1 MENDEINLGPRK
13 GLAKKLAQNVIKA
26 IGISVAPV
34 SLYKVIEHLQRT
46 LNLEVIRASL
56 TDKISGLLVVCGDVD
71 KESMTIGFNADKPWC
86 HRRFTIAHEIGH
98 IMMNHTCS
106 GNTNDKSH
114 NETEA
119 NNFAAELLIPTKLIK
134 EDFKKFQNIPEL
146 SKLYRVSGE
155 AMAIKLGDAR
165 LLKFQI

>member
-13 GLAKKLAQNVIKA
+13 AVAKKLAQKVIKET
-26 IGISVAPV
+26 GISSAPV
-34 SLYKVIEHLQRT
+34 SLQKVIEHLKKS
-46 LNLEVIRASL
+46 LNLEVMKVTL
-56 TDKISGLLVVCGDVD
+56 TEKISGLLVVCEDVE

-106 GNTNDKSH
+106 GNTNDKSD

-119 NNFAAELLIPTKLIK
+119 NNFAAELLIPTKFIK
-134 EDFKKFQNIPEL
+134 EDFKKIPNIPEL
-146 SKLYRVSGE
+146 CKLYRVSGE
-155 AMAIKLGDAR
+155 SMAIKLGDAR
-165 LLKFQI
+165 LLKF